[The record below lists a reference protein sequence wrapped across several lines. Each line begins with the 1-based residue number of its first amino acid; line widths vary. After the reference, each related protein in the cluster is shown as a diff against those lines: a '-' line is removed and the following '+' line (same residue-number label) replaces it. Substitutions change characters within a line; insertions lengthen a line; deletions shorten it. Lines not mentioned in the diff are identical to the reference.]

1 MKKCDLHNSSN
12 MRVWQN
18 MDTTIR
24 SALKNCVERNS
35 QNSKS
40 SSDGPFQA
48 LFHFSELTDTSANG
62 YESIVPEN
70 IEKYGTVKNQAKNM
84 VGGARVPGVFL
95 ILEDSKKKSEKK
107 CQGRNTT
114 GQGTLAFS

>member
-1 MKKCDLHNSSN
+1 
-12 MRVWQN
+12 

-62 YESIVPEN
+62 YESICIYIYIYIRERERERAVC
-70 IEKYGTVKNQAKNM
+70 
-84 VGGARVPGVFL
+84 FL
-95 ILEDSKKKSEKK
+95 SQDD
-107 CQGRNTT
+107 Q
-114 GQGTLAFS
+114 

>member
-1 MKKCDLHNSSN
+1 
-12 MRVWQN
+12 

-48 LFHFSELTDTSANG
+48 LFHFSELTDTRANG
-62 YESIVPEN
+62 YDSIV
-70 IEKYGTVKNQAKNM
+70 YVY
-84 VGGARVPGVFL
+84 VGA
-95 ILEDSKKKSEKK
+95 
-107 CQGRNTT
+107 N
-114 GQGTLAFS
+114 

>member
-1 MKKCDLHNSSN
+1 
-12 MRVWQN
+12 

-40 SSDGPFQA
+40 SSDCPFQA

-62 YESIVPEN
+62 YESIV
-70 IEKYGTVKNQAKNM
+70 V
-84 VGGARVPGVFL
+84 VFCQ
-95 ILEDSKKKSEKK
+95 EDLQIVEDWGLDFSKS
-107 CQGRNTT
+107 
-114 GQGTLAFS
+114 